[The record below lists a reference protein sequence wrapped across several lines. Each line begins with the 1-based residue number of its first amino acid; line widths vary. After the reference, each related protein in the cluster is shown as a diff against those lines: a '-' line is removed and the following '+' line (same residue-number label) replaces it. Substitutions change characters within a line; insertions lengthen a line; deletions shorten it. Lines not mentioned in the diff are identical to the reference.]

1 MKNIKLFMQKLEG
14 ENFRGNSVFT
24 LYQLQKLFDKTSI
37 NEKISTDLLIKSFLQ
52 RNHINYSLTT
62 AQKET

>member
-1 MKNIKLFMQKLEG
+1 MQKLEG
-14 ENFRGNSVFT
+14 ESFRGNSVFT

-52 RNHINYSLTT
+52 RNHINYSLIT